1 MRRVTWWAAPPHSVS
16 AAPACGPGHWTPSGS
31 EPHLVVEQAAE
42 LDQDRTEE
50 LRLGHEHLDI
60 YTGLANYRSS

>member
-1 MRRVTWWAAPPHSVS
+1 
-16 AAPACGPGHWTPSGS
+16 
-31 EPHLVVEQAAE
+31 VVEQAAE
-42 LDQDRTEE
+42 LDQDRTEG